1 VPQIARMCKAQPMQ
15 VPLAADADKRANLAA
30 AGTGSGQ
37 CVEGVNS
44 GSAPIWSFQRVATV
58 LLMVKPI

>member
-1 VPQIARMCKAQPMQ
+1 MCKAQPMQ
-15 VPLAADADKRANLAA
+15 VPLPADADKRANLAA

-44 GSAPIWSFQRVATV
+44 GSAPICRFQRVAIM
-58 LLMVKPI
+58 LPMVKPI

>member
-1 VPQIARMCKAQPMQ
+1 MQ
-15 VPLAADADKRANLAA
+15 VPLPADADKRANLAA